1 MRTSAFKIVVA
12 LIICFACPP
21 ERSIVQAGET
31 PEQNAR
37 CLACHGE
44 QGSVKKFPDG
54 DFISTYVDQKGLAAS
69 VHGALLCTQCHKEFS
84 GQSHPDRVFRNKRQ
98 YRIKESFG
106 CRDCHPE
113 AIIRSRAVHE
123 ALFKKEGS
131 GEAIICANCHTAHAV
146 PHIAGGTVTNTE
158 ESYCLRCHGRDTRLD
173 FKSGEHVSVRIRIQ
187 DLRDSPHKNVGCSDC
202 HFGFSADDHPRRR
215 FGSERQ
221 YRIASSEICRR
232 CHYDIYSKAAEG
244 IHYAMLSKGK
254 LKAPTCVD
262 CHGGHAV
269 VSLEQDR
276 LAIVQKCR
284 TCHNRV
290 YEVYAKSVHGSALIN
305 GSNHDVPVCIDCHT
319 SHTIKDP
326 TASGFHNTIPDTCSH
341 CHSNAALMG
350 KYGLSTDVVKT
361 YLSDFHGV
369 SISLYRK
376 EARDYYQPDRPMAV
390 CTDCHGTH
398 GISSVSGAG
407 KQALKQTLGK
417 RCRTCHANATDNFP
431 DAWLSHYKPTLAS
444 APLVFIVEQVYK
456 ILLPLMVIG
465 LLFQVFLHIW
475 RYFTGR

>member
-1 MRTSAFKIVVA
+1 MRQSVFAIRLVLIVCIAVLVPWSLA
-12 LIICFACPP
+12 
-21 ERSIVQAGET
+21 QANEASKN
-31 PEQNAR
+31 NAR
-37 CLACHGE
+37 CFACHGE
-44 QGSVKKFPDG
+44 KGSVKKFPDG
-54 DFISTYVDQKGLAAS
+54 NVLSTYVDKNTLAAS
-69 VHGALLCTQCHKEFS
+69 VHGGLLCTQCHKEFS
-84 GQSHPDRVFRNKRQ
+84 GQSHPDRAFRSKLQ

-113 AIIRSRAVHE
+113 SIIRSRAVHE
-123 ALFKKEGS
+123 ALFQKEGA
-131 GEAIICANCHTAHAV
+131 GEAIICANCHSAHAV
-146 PHIAGGTVTNTE
+146 SPIAGGNVTNTE
-158 ESYCLRCHGRDTRLD
+158 ERYCLRCHDREKQMAFRD
-173 FKSGEHVSVRIRIQ
+173 GEHVLVRVRIQ

-232 CHYDIYSKAAEG
+232 CHYDIYTKAAEG

-254 LKAPTCVD
+254 LQAPACVD
-262 CHGGHAV
+262 CHGGHR
-269 VSLEQDR
+269 VSSLTKDR

-284 TCHNRV
+284 TCHSRV
-290 YEVYAKSVHGSALIN
+290 YEVYAKSVHGSALLN
-305 GSNHDVPVCIDCHT
+305 ASNKDVPICTDCHT
-319 SHTIKDP
+319 AHTIKDP
-326 TASGFHNTIPDTCSH
+326 TTSGFHNTVPDTCST
-341 CHSNAALMG
+341 CHSNAAIMG

-376 EARDYYQPDRPMAV
+376 EAQDDYQPDRPMAV

-398 GISSVSGAG
+398 GITSVSGTG
-407 KQALKQTLGK
+407 KQILKQTLGK
-417 RCRTCHANATDNFP
+417 RCRTCHSNATDNFP

-444 APLVFIVEQVYK
+444 APLVFIVEQGYK